1 MNLKLLSKDSQTLLE
16 LDDDDLKHST
26 VLPLLV
32 LLYITPEEERD
43 AILLHLLGSASS
55 DPEDMAEA
63 LGIKPSTVVKRYQR
77 SRKVWQSILERGG
90 VVSIRDDVRLDAEE
104 KEEPIFP
111 RKRHGEA
118 LWGMS
123 EFSLGR

>member
-1 MNLKLLSKDSQTLLE
+1 MNLKLSKDSQTLLE

-32 LLYITPEEERD
+32 LLYVTPEEERD

-63 LGIKPSTVVKRYQR
+63 LGVKASTIVKRYQR
-77 SRKVWQSILERGG
+77 SRKIWKSILDRGG
-90 VVSIRDDVRLDAEE
+90 VVSIRGDVQLDIEE
-104 KEEPIFP
+104 NEEAIRP
-111 RKRHGEA
+111 RKRRGEA

>member
-1 MNLKLLSKDSQTLLE
+1 MNLKLSKDSQSLVE
-16 LDDDDLKHST
+16 VDEDDLKHSS

-43 AILLHLLGSASS
+43 SILLHLLGSASS

-63 LGIKPSTVVKRYQR
+63 LGIKPSTVIKRYQR

-90 VVSIRDDVRLDAEE
+90 VVSIRNDVQLDIEE
-104 KEEPIFP
+104 KEEPIRP

-123 EFSLGR
+123 EFSFGG